1 MNDSAAPAAGAAPQ
15 LDGKAYLRLIGIGA
29 VVGIPAALVAV
40 AFLAVV
46 HYLEGWLWTDLP
58 KAMGFSS
65 PPWWMVVGLP
75 VVGALLVWA
84 ARALL
89 PGDGGHEPLHGISF
103 EPTLVSY
110 APSVALAAVA
120 TLAFGL
126 VLGPEAPLIA
136 LGSVVGMVAVR
147 WWKVTGPAAQVVST
161 AGVFSAV
168 SALFGGPIV
177 AGVLLLEGGI
187 TLGAQLIPV
196 LLPGIV
202 AAAIGYL
209 IIVGVGSWGGIPT
222 EALTVPDL
230 PAYPNARVVD
240 LILAVVIGLVVSILV
255 FVVRRVAG
263 RVVDLRPRLGM
274 GPTLIAGAV
283 VVGLLTLL
291 VDSAGGVY
299 DDVLF
304 SGQTTLPLLLSTT
317 SEGLL
322 LLIVLAKG
330 LAYAISLGA
339 GFRGGPVFPAI
350 FLGTAVAL
358 LIGLPFHMSTT
369 AALAIGAACGMAA
382 FTRLIFASVVFV
394 LLFEGSAGTAAIPAA
409 VLAAATAWVVG
420 KALDAR
426 VPDAAGAAAASG
438 EPAPGAATA

>member
-1 MNDSAAPAAGAAPQ
+1 MSDHAAPAAQPQ
-15 LDGKAYLRLIGIGA
+15 LDGRAYLRLIGIGA
-29 VVGIPAALVAV
+29 AVGIPAALVAV
-40 AFLAVV
+40 TFLGVV
-46 HYLEGWLWTDLP
+46 HWVEAWLWTDLP
-58 KAMGFSS
+58 KALGLAA
-65 PPWWMVVGLP
+65 PPWWLIVGLP
-75 VVGALLVWA
+75 VVGALLVWV

-120 TLAFGL
+120 TLAFGI

-136 LGSVVGMVAVR
+136 LGSVVGMVAVK
-147 WWKVTGPAAQVVST
+147 WWKVTGPAQQVVST

-168 SALFGGPIV
+168 SALFGGPVV

-196 LLPGIV
+196 LLPGVV

-209 IIVGVGSWGGIPT
+209 IIVGVGSWSGIPT
-222 EALTVPDL
+222 ESLTVPDL

-240 LILAVVIGLVVSILV
+240 LVLAVVIGLVVALLV
-255 FVVRRVAG
+255 AVVRRVAV
-263 RVVDLRPRLGM
+263 RVVDLRPRLGL

-283 VVGLLTLL
+283 VVGVLTLL

-304 SGQTTLPLLLSTT
+304 SGQTTLPLLLSTS

-330 LAYAISLGA
+330 LAYAVSLGA

-358 LIGLPFHMSTT
+358 LIGLPFHMPTT

-382 FTRLIFASVVFV
+382 FTRLIFSSVVFV
-394 LLFEGSAGTAAIPAA
+394 LLFEGTAGTAAIPAA

-420 KALDAR
+420 KVLDSR
-426 VPDAAGAAAASG
+426 VADAAGAAAASG
-438 EPAPGAATA
+438 EPAPGSATA

>member
-1 MNDSAAPAAGAAPQ
+1 MSDTAAPAAGAEPQ

-29 VVGIPAALVAV
+29 AVGIPAALVAV
-40 AFLAVV
+40 AFLGLV

-65 PPWWMVVGLP
+65 PPWWMIVGLP
-75 VVGALLVWA
+75 VVGALLVWV

-110 APSVALAAVA
+110 APSVALAALA
-120 TLAFGL
+120 TLSFGM

-196 LLPGIV
+196 LLPGLV

-240 LILAVVIGLVVSILV
+240 LVLAVVVGLVVSILV

-263 RVVDLRPRLGM
+263 RVLDLRPRLGM
-274 GPTLIAGAV
+274 GPTLVAGAL

-304 SGQTTLPLLLSTT
+304 SGQTTLPLLLSTS

-350 FLGTAVAL
+350 FLGTALAL

-438 EPAPGAATA
+438 APSPGSASA